1 MSANSFRQ
9 FKDFVTSGY
18 KTPSKSNLFELII
31 PVPSCISLED
41 RSFKTNRGAQEH
53 YDSINYLASSV
64 TVPGRR
70 VTTSEVRDIGASRK
84 FATNTAF
91 GDLQVEFLV
100 TKDQYHRDFFERWML
115 NTAAD
120 QENRAGFYEEY
131 TTTIQV
137 LKWENASNVM
147 LDPPGQFV
155 LKKPS
160 GKTRL
165 NRSSAV
171 WQMYGAFPY
180 DMSEMSFNNGPTDLV
195 KLNVNFFFERYRFDR
210 IGTNTVKFG
219 SNINDITVASTTNIA
234 NQLGFV
240 LDQKDVAK
248 VGV

>member
-31 PVPSCISLED
+31 PVPLCVSIED
-41 RSFKTNRGAQEH
+41 NSFITNRGAQEH
-53 YDSINYLASSV
+53 YDSINYLASNV

-70 VTTSEVRDIGASRK
+70 VTTSEVRDIGVSRK
-84 FATNTAF
+84 YATNTAF
-91 GDLQVEFLV
+91 GDLQVEFIV
-100 TKDQYHRDFFERWML
+100 TKDQYHRDFFESWML

-147 LDPPGQFV
+147 MKPPGAV
-155 LKKPS
+155 GDDV

-180 DMSEMSFNNGPTDLV
+180 DMSEQSFNNGPTDLV
-195 KLNVNFFFERYRFDR
+195 KLNVNFYFERYRFDR
-210 IGTNTVKFG
+210 IGNNTVKFG

>member
-9 FKDFVTSGY
+9 FNDFVSSGY
-18 KTPSKSNLFELII
+18 KSPSKSNLFELII
-31 PVPSCISLED
+31 PVPLCVSLED
-41 RSFKTNRGAQEH
+41 NSFITNRGAQEH

-70 VTTSEVRDIGASRK
+70 VTTSEVRDIGVSRK

-100 TKDQYHRDFFERWML
+100 TKDQYHRDFFEQWMM
-115 NTAAD
+115 NTASD

-147 LDPPGQFV
+147 L
-155 LKKPS
+155 KAPS
-160 GKTRL
+160 ALGDDIGRTRL

-180 DMSEMSFNNGPTDLV
+180 DMSEQSFNNGPTDLV

-210 IGTNTVKFG
+210 NGNNTVQFG
-219 SNINDITVASTTNIA
+219 NNINDITVSSTTDVA
-234 NQLGFV
+234 NKLGFV

>member
-1 MSANSFRQ
+1 MPNSFKRFQ
-9 FKDFVTSGY
+9 DQVMSGY
-18 KTPSKSNLFELII
+18 KTPSKSNLFEVRVQI
-31 PVPSCISLED
+31 PSSVILKESTFGTERSTLEHVD
-41 RSFKTNRGAQEH
+41 AM
-53 YDSINYLASSV
+53 NYFASSV

-70 VTTSEVRDIGASRK
+70 VTTSEVRDIGVSRK
-84 FATNTAF
+84 YATNTAF
-91 GDLQVEFLV
+91 GDLQIEFLV
-100 TKDQYHRDFFERWML
+100 TKDQYHRDFFENWML

-147 LDPPGQFV
+147 MKPPGAFGDDV
-155 LKKPS
+155 

-180 DMSEMSFNNGPTDLV
+180 DMSEQSFNNAPTDLV
-195 KLNVNFFFERYRFDR
+195 KLNVNFYFERYRFDR
-210 IGTNTVKFG
+210 IGNNTVKFG

>member
-1 MSANSFRQ
+1 M
-9 FKDFVTSGY
+9 
-18 KTPSKSNLFELII
+18 
-31 PVPSCISLED
+31 
-41 RSFKTNRGAQEH
+41 
-53 YDSINYLASSV
+53 
-64 TVPGRR
+64 PGRR
-70 VTTSEVRDIGASRK
+70 VTTSEVRDVGVSRK

-91 GDLQVEFLV
+91 GDLQVEFIV
-100 TKDQYHRDFFERWML
+100 TKDQYHRDFFENWML

-131 TTTIQV
+131 TSNISV
-137 LKWENASNVM
+137 LKWENASNVVYS
-147 LDPPGQFV
+147 DPSN
-155 LKKPS
+155 KK
-160 GKTRL
+160 GAGYARL

-180 DMSEMSFNNGPTDLV
+180 DMSEMSFDNGPTGLV

-210 IGTNTVKFG
+210 IANNTVKFG

>member
-41 RSFKTNRGAQEH
+41 SSFKTNRGAQEH

-234 NQLGFV
+234 KQLGFV

>member
-1 MSANSFRQ
+1 M
-9 FKDFVTSGY
+9 
-18 KTPSKSNLFELII
+18 
-31 PVPSCISLED
+31 ISLE
-41 RSFKTNRGAQEH
+41 N
-53 YDSINYLASSV
+53 
-64 TVPGRR
+64 
-70 VTTSEVRDIGASRK
+70 
-84 FATNTAF
+84 
-91 GDLQVEFLV
+91 
-100 TKDQYHRDFFERWML
+100 WML

-147 LDPPGQFV
+147 MKPPGAFGDDV
-155 LKKPS
+155 

-180 DMSEMSFNNGPTDLV
+180 DMSELSFNNGPTDLV
-195 KLNVNFFFERYRFDR
+195 KLNVNFYFERYRFDR
-210 IGTNTVKFG
+210 IGNNTVKFG

>member
-9 FKDFVTSGY
+9 FKDFVSSGY

-31 PVPSCISLED
+31 PVPLCVSLED
-41 RSFKTNRGAQEH
+41 NSFITNRGAQEH

-70 VTTSEVRDIGASRK
+70 VTTSEVRDIGVSRK

-100 TKDQYHRDFFERWML
+100 TKDQYHRDFFEQWMM
-115 NTAAD
+115 NTASD

-147 LDPPGQFV
+147 L
-155 LKKPS
+155 KAPS
-160 GKTRL
+160 ALGDDIGRTRL

-171 WQMYGAFPY
+171 WQMYGAFPH
-180 DMSEMSFNNGPTDLV
+180 DMSEQSFNNGPTDLV

-210 IGTNTVKFG
+210 IGNNTVQFG
-219 SNINDITVASTTNIA
+219 NNINDITVSSTTDVA
-234 NQLGFV
+234 NKLGFV